1 MTHDADESFWRSKRE
16 LVALP
21 AEKVNLNAG
30 TLSPTPL
37 PVLATV
43 NRLRGQMARDP
54 SDFLWRKTGP
64 LIERARQRVAAY
76 VNCDA
81 RDLLLLPNATYAIN
95 VVVNSLQSR
104 LPRGA
109 EILTSDHEYGS
120 MMFLWRRAAERNG
133 WAVRQVTL
141 PFQTEDPEEIVE
153 AFRRAIG
160 EATKVLYFS
169 HGTTTTGLVLP
180 ARELCG
186 LARERGLLAI
196 VDGAHA
202 PGMVPLDLRAVGAD
216 FYAANGHKWMM
227 APAGAGFLHVAPRHK
242 TSLESLVTS
251 WGFDYDRCAPE
262 APSAIDATC
271 WQYDHEFHGTL
282 DRCPQMVLPE
292 ALDFR
297 DDLGG
302 DDAIRAH
309 VRAIATYA
317 RDRLSAACGLA
328 CVTPRNPLMGGA
340 IVAFDYPCDDPV
352 KVRDR
357 LYHEHDIECPVSTAN
372 GRTFLRVSCAW
383 FVTREGIDRLSDAV
397 VAIRAAAC

>member
-1 MTHDADESFWRSKRE
+1 MTHDDDAGESFWRTKRE

-21 AEKVNLNAG
+21 AGKVNLNAG

-37 PVLATV
+37 PVLAAV

-54 SDFLWRKTGP
+54 SDFLWRRTGP

-104 LPRGA
+104 LPRGV
-109 EILTSDHEYGS
+109 EILTTDHEYGS
-120 MMFLWRRAAERNG
+120 MMFLWRRAAERCG
-133 WAVRQVTL
+133 WTVRQVTL
-141 PFQTEDPEEIVE
+141 PFQAEDPEEIVE
-153 AFRRAIG
+153 AFRGAISD
-160 EATKVLYFS
+160 ATKVLYFS

-180 ARELCG
+180 ARQLCA
-186 LARERGLLAI
+186 LARERGLMSI

-202 PGMVPLDLRAVGAD
+202 PGMVPLDLREIGAD
-216 FYAANGHKWMM
+216 FYAANCHKWMM
-227 APAGAGFLHVAPRHK
+227 APAGAGFLHVAPQHK
-242 TSLESLVTS
+242 ASLASLVTS
-251 WGFDYDRCAPE
+251 WGFEYDRSNPE
-262 APSAIDATC
+262 APSVIDATC

-292 ALDFR
+292 ALGFR
-297 DDLGG
+297 EDLGG
-302 DDAIRAH
+302 DDAIRAR
-309 VRAIATYA
+309 VREIATYA
-317 RDRLSAACGLA
+317 RERLAAACGLTP
-328 CVTPRNPLMGGA
+328 VTPTNESLSGA

-357 LYHEHDIECPVSTAN
+357 LYHEHGIECPVSTAN

-383 FVTREGIDRLSDAV
+383 FVTLEEIDRLADAV
-397 VAIRAAAC
+397 VAMRG